1 MSGFSAD
8 VKDRQIKELQDTI
21 DYLREELERS
31 RKAMR
36 ELEDCHEQSSRRV
49 AVFEEEL

>member
-1 MSGFSAD
+1 MSGFSTD

-21 DYLREELERS
+21 DYLREELDRTRRS
-31 RKAMR
+31 LR

-49 AVFEEEL
+49 AVFEEDL